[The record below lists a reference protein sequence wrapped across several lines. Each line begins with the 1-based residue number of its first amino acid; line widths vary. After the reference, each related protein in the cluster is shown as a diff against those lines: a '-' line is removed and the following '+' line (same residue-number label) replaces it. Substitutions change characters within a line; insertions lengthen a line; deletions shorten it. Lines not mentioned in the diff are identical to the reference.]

1 MAGGRR
7 WCAGDWEKSGEGALP
22 MNNLAGMRT
31 VEAMASEEAWVAGH
45 KAAAGMLKLSSIPF
59 LIGGVAC
66 LVVGDSWISW
76 ISAPVVIL
84 SISIILVAS
93 SKAKQQH
100 WRRGKSLLPAMRILG
115 SAL

>member
-1 MAGGRR
+1 MTVYSTIMAVT
-7 WCAGDWEKSGEGALP
+7 WLVAGVGALVIGKKSGEGTLP

-93 SKAKQQH
+93 SKAKAAVLAQ
-100 WRRGKSLLPAMRILG
+100 G
-115 SAL
+115 